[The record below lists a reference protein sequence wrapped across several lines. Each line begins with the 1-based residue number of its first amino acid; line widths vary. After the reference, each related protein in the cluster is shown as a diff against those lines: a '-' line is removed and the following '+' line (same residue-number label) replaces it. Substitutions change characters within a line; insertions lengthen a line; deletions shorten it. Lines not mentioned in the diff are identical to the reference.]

1 MEKLLHWSIVNAQED
16 KEAIAKV
23 GQPDPKL
30 LQQLFGGGGP
40 DDPTLMREAMA
51 VVRNEEAEL
60 ENRLVAM
67 DNFEMLIENLDNAN
81 NIENMK
87 LWTPLLE
94 TLSDSEENLRAAAL
108 SVIGTAAQNNE
119 PTQNAFSKQEEGLMK
134 IIQLANDT
142 KEPLNVRCKA
152 FYALS
157 NLIKNHTVLAT
168 EFLKSHGLDII
179 APVLSDPSSK
189 PKLKTRAVSLLNAFL
204 SSVEITEGLIST
216 LREDG
221 VVEAAICC
229 LRSDSEVSIV
239 DRVLNF
245 LSQLIT
251 AGIKFTEEE
260 VSELSLG
267 MKNIEGLKEK
277 LNEDDFS
284 TVKYV
289 L

>member
-1 MEKLLHWSIVNAQED
+1 MHWSIVNAQED

-51 VVRNEEAEL
+51 VVRNQEAEL

-94 TLSDSEENLRAAAL
+94 TLSDSEEDLRAAAL

-142 KEPLNVRCKA
+142 KEPLNVRLKA

-168 EFLKSHGLDII
+168 EFLKSQGLDII

-216 LREDG
+216 LRADG
-221 VVEAAICC
+221 VAEAAICC